1 MFPWRPFGW
10 GCIWRSAF
18 PGGSRPPS
26 GRRCL
31 PGSGRRCQ
39 RAWPP
44 RPGGVRRPGWR
55 WGSAGFVGSW
65 GLLDVIGKMRGLR
78 MGVMWGGYF
87 YLNNICYYNGL
98 QADCQSFFA
107 ILHIKRPQVNF
118 STWDQRFQLMS
129 NCIPMSS
136 AIRVIKSFIVGA
148 ALLSN
153 SIFRISGSSSFAIA
167 IRSGLVLMICTFGF
181 MRNWI

>member
-1 MFPWRPFGW
+1 MSKSLAAAPRRSPAARVEMGFSRFRGFMGPP
-10 GCIWRSAF
+10 GCDWEDAGVAD
-18 PGGSRPPS
+18 GG
-26 GRRCL
+26 
-31 PGSGRRCQ
+31 
-39 RAWPP
+39 
-44 RPGGVRRPGWR
+44 
-55 WGSAGFVGSW
+55 
-65 GLLDVIGKMRGLR
+65 DV
-78 MGVMWGGYF
+78 GGYF
-87 YLNNICYYNGL
+87 YLDNICYYNGL

-107 ILHIKRPQVNF
+107 ILHIKRPQVYF
-118 STWDQRFQLMS
+118 STWGQRFQLTVS
-129 NCIPMSS
+129 GIPMSS